1 MTFYYHGT
9 IVMKTR
15 LLANDLQVSSI
26 GFGAMGLSEFY
37 GDVDDNQSL
46 TVLNELL
53 NLDMNFIDTADMY
66 GGGHN
71 EQLLGRFINDLPQQ
85 DKQKFIIATKCG
97 IQRLQA
103 GSYNRAINNSPEY
116 ITQCCDESLKRL
128 GLDAIDLFYL
138 HRIDKNVPIEESVGC
153 LADLVKQGKIRHIGL
168 CEVSETTLRK
178 AHAVFPITALQTEY
192 SLWTRDIET
201 DILPAVKELGIGFV
215 PYSPL
220 GRGFLT
226 GKYTSNDDFSDKDFR
241 KHNARFSPENLN
253 HNIRLLT
260 TIEPIAQKYQATMGQ
275 IALAWLLAQ
284 YDKLVP
290 IPGTKKLSYLIENA
304 KAADI
309 VLEEDDVKFLNHLP
323 NEIQVQGNRYSDE
336 GMKGVNA

>member
-1 MTFYYHGT
+1 M
-9 IVMKTR
+9 
-15 LLANDLQVSSI
+15 
-26 GFGAMGLSEFY
+26 
-37 GDVDDNQSL
+37 
-46 TVLNELL
+46 
-53 NLDMNFIDTADMY
+53 
-66 GGGHN
+66 
-71 EQLLGRFINDLPQQ
+71 
-85 DKQKFIIATKCG
+85 
-97 IQRLQA
+97 
-103 GSYNRAINNSPEY
+103 
-116 ITQCCDESLKRL
+116 
-128 GLDAIDLFYL
+128 
-138 HRIDKNVPIEESVGC
+138 PIEESVGC

-168 CEVSETTLRK
+168 CEVSEATLRK

-192 SLWTRDIET
+192 SLWTRDIAT

-260 TIEPIAQKYQATMGQ
+260 AIEPIAQKYQATMGQ

>member
-1 MTFYYHGT
+1 M
-9 IVMKTR
+9 
-15 LLANDLQVSSI
+15 
-26 GFGAMGLSEFY
+26 
-37 GDVDDNQSL
+37 
-46 TVLNELL
+46 
-53 NLDMNFIDTADMY
+53 
-66 GGGHN
+66 
-71 EQLLGRFINDLPQQ
+71 
-85 DKQKFIIATKCG
+85 
-97 IQRLQA
+97 
-103 GSYNRAINNSPEY
+103 
-116 ITQCCDESLKRL
+116 
-128 GLDAIDLFYL
+128 
-138 HRIDKNVPIEESVGC
+138 
-153 LADLVKQGKIRHIGL
+153 
-168 CEVSETTLRK
+168 
-178 AHAVFPITALQTEY
+178 
-192 SLWTRDIET
+192 
-201 DILPAVKELGIGFV
+201 PAVKELGIGFV